1 MFCLGIESTAHTF
14 GIGIITD
21 KGKILAN
28 ERDIFRPER
37 GGIKPIDAAKH
48 HEKLCGT
55 ILENALK
62 KAKIGLH
69 DIDLIAY
76 SAGPGMAPCLKVG
89 LQFAKKLSSQIKK
102 PVIGVNHCMAH
113 VEIGKLTTDANDPIT
128 LYVSGGNSQV
138 TGYLKGHYRVFGET
152 LDIAIGN
159 AIDKF
164 GRALGLPFPA
174 GTEIEKLAVGGK
186 YVPLPYT
193 VKGMDFSFTGLV
205 TDAERKYKTGKF
217 SVQDLCFSFQ
227 ETAFAMLAEV
237 SERVLAHTE
246 KEELLVTGGVA
257 ANKRLSEMLKI
268 MCEERGAKFFAV
280 PKELAGDCGANIA
293 WTGILVYKNMKK
305 QTLPELDIYPRWR
318 LDEKI

>member
-1 MFCLGIESTAHTF
+1 MLSLGIESTAHTF
-14 GIGIITD
+14 GVGIID
-21 KGKILAN
+21 DNGEVLAN
-28 ERDIFRPER
+28 ERDIFRPEA

-48 HEKLCGT
+48 HERLSDS
-55 ILENALK
+55 ILTNALQ
-62 KAKIGLH
+62 KAKVTLK

-76 SAGPGMAPCLKVG
+76 SAGPGMAPCLKAG
-89 LQFAKKLSSQIKK
+89 LNFAKKLSAENNK

-113 VEIGKLTTDANDPIT
+113 VEIGKMATGAKDPIT

-164 GRALGLPFPA
+164 GRAVGLRFPA
-174 GTEIEKLAVGGK
+174 GPELESLAKKGK
-186 YVPLPYT
+186 YVPLPYV

-205 TDAERKYKTGKF
+205 TDVERKYETGKH
-217 SVQDLCFSFQ
+217 SLEDLCFSFQ

-246 KEELLVTGGVA
+246 KDELLVTGGVA
-257 ANKRLSEMLKI
+257 ANKRLSEMLQI
-268 MCEERGAKFFAV
+268 MCDERSAKFFAC
-280 PKELAGDCGANIA
+280 PRELAGDNGTMIA
-293 WTGILVYKNMKK
+293 WLGILEFKK
-305 QTLPELDIYPRWR
+305 GVKRELDIFPRWR
-318 LDEKI
+318 IDEV